1 MGTFFDKLVVC
12 WNGSTVFHI
21 HAVFLPSNIPHSRV
35 VLYPSEHRVSALFVE
50 LAAGR
55 PRPNHNNHS
64 SLSLKSFP
72 NWGFWQTEERT
83 VTRHSLTTP
92 TRSILTFLRVLSC
105 QEIPHRAEMRFLRW
119 THCTPVT
126 SSVDDAQSEQN
137 LHLFQQARLLF
148 CKIGE
153 CGVVL
158 IQDPLPVFLLCLKF
172 DGFFVSRYIMAIA

>member
-1 MGTFFDKLVVC
+1 MRHTARHRTSVTRRTTIPVSSFTIRCPASGNILRQISRLLK
-12 WNGSTVFHI
+12 WEQGTVFHI

-64 SLSLKSFP
+64 SLSLKLFP

-105 QEIPHRAEMRFLRW
+105 QEIPHRAELRFLR
-119 THCTPVT
+119 
-126 SSVDDAQSEQN
+126 
-137 LHLFQQARLLF
+137 
-148 CKIGE
+148 
-153 CGVVL
+153 
-158 IQDPLPVFLLCLKF
+158 
-172 DGFFVSRYIMAIA
+172 